1 MGCVYVKVLLLWM
14 FACVPI
20 HVWVCV
26 CERVRVCCGCLHVYG
41 DMCGCVYVKECL
53 LWMFAC
59 VPIHVWV
66 CVCEKSVLVV
76 DVCMCTYT
84 CVGVCM

>member
-1 MGCVYVKVLLLWM
+1 MY
-14 FACVPI
+14 I
-20 HVWVCV
+20 
-26 CERVRVCCGCLHVYG
+26 

-66 CVCEKSVLVV
+66 CVCERVFVV